1 MSISRNI
8 ILDLLPAYIAGE
20 ASAETRALIDE
31 YAAGDAQIARLIR
44 SGGTE
49 ALPAVQKSALPDSV
63 EMRAMKKMRRR
74 IRRQGWYL
82 GFAIFCTVTMITY
95 SVDDTTGIH
104 WTILEHPPLAI
115 LLGIAAIALWAGY
128 FQSKSLTKAGL

>member
-20 ASAETRALIDE
+20 ASAETRALVDE

-44 SGGTE
+44 SGATE
-49 ALPAVQKSALPDSV
+49 ALPAVQKSALPDNG